1 MLTIRGK
8 LINHDSERY
17 GEVSIDT
24 DTGLIAKVGELSGT
38 TPDID
43 AGENLVFPG
52 FGDIHVHARE
62 DASGTHTYKEDF
74 RTASEA
80 AVKGGVTFF
89 AEMPNNPTPPIDD
102 ASYAEKE
109 KLAAKSLVPVVLYG
123 LINPGVK
130 PLSRRV
136 PYKFVIGKSFSH
148 LIFNSFEEMEKTLS
162 GYRGQSVSF
171 HAEDMA
177 ILENSKNAPTH
188 ETRRPPKSED
198 KGVATAIDLIRKN
211 GLEGKICHVSTRE
224 AMMQIREAKKDGVAI
239 SGEVTPHHLY
249 FDESAFTDENHI
261 WFQVN
266 PPIRTREDR
275 MAMIEA
281 LRNGDIDYLATD
293 HAPHS
298 IEEKQRGISGI
309 PNLDTYGAF
318 TTWLMAK
325 CDFTP
330 MDIARVCAYNPGLFV
345 NQFLPAR
352 FGKGFG
358 RIEAGYAG
366 SLTIIDPNAPR
377 TVRREDLK
385 TKCGWSPFE
394 GVEFPGRV
402 MYTIIQGKITK
413 ISN

>member
-298 IEEKQRGISGI
+298 IEEKQRGI
-309 PNLDTYGAF
+309 
-318 TTWLMAK
+318 
-325 CDFTP
+325 
-330 MDIARVCAYNPGLFV
+330 
-345 NQFLPAR
+345 
-352 FGKGFG
+352 
-358 RIEAGYAG
+358 
-366 SLTIIDPNAPR
+366 
-377 TVRREDLK
+377 
-385 TKCGWSPFE
+385 
-394 GVEFPGRV
+394 
-402 MYTIIQGKITK
+402 
-413 ISN
+413 

>member
-1 MLTIRGK
+1 M
-8 LINHDSERY
+8 
-17 GEVSIDT
+17 
-24 DTGLIAKVGELSGT
+24 
-38 TPDID
+38 
-43 AGENLVFPG
+43 
-52 FGDIHVHARE
+52 
-62 DASGTHTYKEDF
+62 
-74 RTASEA
+74 
-80 AVKGGVTFF
+80 
-89 AEMPNNPTPPIDD
+89 
-102 ASYAEKE
+102 
-109 KLAAKSLVPVVLYG
+109 LYG